1 VKLEA
6 KSDTTLAERCPVS
19 DPLELVRDLL
29 RLNAEAKK
37 AKDAAMESA
46 YDTTDSWI
54 ALNSSA
60 RAFAESER
68 ALGCGDLKAAL
79 PALCDELERLREFF
93 DAYEYDRAV
102 GKAFR
107 DGTPMPPE
115 APKTGAVPKAYAR
128 LKAARAALLPKEND
142 R

>member
-1 VKLEA
+1 M
-6 KSDTTLAERCPVS
+6 S
-19 DPLELVRDLL
+19 DPLKIVRELL

-37 AKDAAMESA
+37 AKDAFSETLETKPPRYELQRVM
-46 YDTTDSWI
+46 
-54 ALNSSA
+54 LNIDLNKAIS
-60 RAFAESER
+60 AFAESER

-93 DAYEYDRAV
+93 RAYEHDRAV

-115 APKTGAVPKAYAR
+115 APKTGAVPKSHAR
-128 LKAARAALLPKEND
+128 LKAARAALLPKD
-142 R
+142 GQ